1 MAKYKILV
9 VEDEKD
15 ISDGVK
21 VFLTHMGYEVQ
32 QAFNGKDAIRFFN
45 AFKPHVILL
54 DTLLPDIR
62 GTELCEE
69 FSSSDVGII
78 FLTALSAKNN
88 IVEGF
93 KCGAD
98 DYIPKPFDLDIL
110 LARIEALINRLDINI
125 EDRNGLT
132 FDMYKNDVVIDG
144 RELFFTKMEFRV
156 FHCLYKSNDYIS
168 ADEILKSID
177 EGISAGVSTRTI
189 SVHIANIRKK
199 LFEAGFENLEII
211 SKYKVGYKI
220 EYL

>member
-1 MAKYKILV
+1 MGKYKILV

-21 VFLTHMGYEVQ
+21 LFLSHMGYEVQ

-45 AFKPHVILL
+45 SFKPHVILL

-62 GTELCEE
+62 GTELCTE
-69 FSSSDVGII
+69 FASEDVGII

-93 KCGAD
+93 KRGAD
-98 DYIPKPFDLDIL
+98 DYIAKPFDLDIL
-110 LARIEALINRLDINI
+110 LARIEALINRLDINT
-125 EDRNGLT
+125 EDKNGVI
-132 FDMYKNDVVIDG
+132 FDMLKNDVFIEG
-144 RELFFTKMEFRV
+144 KELFLTKMEFRV
-156 FHCLYKSNDYIS
+156 FHCLYKSEDYIS
-168 ADEILKSID
+168 ADEILESID
-177 EGISAGVSTRTI
+177 EGFSSGVSTRTV

-199 LFEAGFENLEII
+199 LFEAGFENMEIV

-220 EYL
+220 DYL